1 MKKRMAFSLL
11 ELMIALVL
19 LGVLSALAWSILDNF
34 RSAEQ
39 RGWKVASRL
48 QSIRSARL
56 WLEEDLLHVCET
68 LPRNGTLDSTRV
80 PPISF
85 QGSATGF
92 SITYSPSIDPLPW
105 LEELVLHS
113 QDSTVDETAAINRY
127 TRLGLYTVEAKYQL
141 QSGGSL
147 IRTITSQAPLAPPAT
162 SSSLTSDSE
171 PVEPTLTVNDL
182 YRQSDTIDE
191 IGGAAANSNQSK
203 LGPIYRPRFR
213 YHNGTTWKSNW
224 VSSPSASIP
233 TAIELSFD
241 LDRSASTLPE
251 DVSSEST
258 SDDPL
263 SEGPLSEGPLSELP
277 DPLAEVEVPVVELDD
292 DVSEAMLQEPRQ
304 IRLVVRLPWVNVASR
319 GETSSSENVLDDE
332 SFSESSSSSSMEEF
346 NE

>member
-1 MKKRMAFSLL
+1 M
-11 ELMIALVL
+11 
-19 LGVLSALAWSILDNF
+19 
-34 RSAEQ
+34 
-39 RGWKVASRL
+39 
-48 QSIRSARL
+48 
-56 WLEEDLLHVCET
+56 
-68 LPRNGTLDSTRV
+68 
-80 PPISF
+80 
-85 QGSATGF
+85 
-92 SITYSPSIDPLPW
+92 
-105 LEELVLHS
+105 
-113 QDSTVDETAAINRY
+113 
-127 TRLGLYTVEAKYQL
+127 
-141 QSGGSL
+141 
-147 IRTITSQAPLAPPAT
+147 
-162 SSSLTSDSE
+162 SDSE

-182 YRQSDTIDE
+182 YRQSDTVDE

-213 YHNGTTWKSNW
+213 YHDGTTWKSTW

-258 SDDPL
+258 SDD
-263 SEGPLSEGPLSELP
+263 PLSEGPLSELP

-319 GETSSSENVLDDE
+319 SETSSSENELNDE

>member
-68 LPRNGTLDSTRV
+68 LPQSGTLDSPRTTSV
-80 PPISF
+80 SF

-113 QDSTVDETAAINRY
+113 QDSAVDESPATNRY

-141 QSGGSL
+141 QSGGAL
-147 IRTITSQAPLAPPAT
+147 IRTLTSQAPLAPQAT
-162 SSSLTSDSE
+162 SSSLTNDSE
-171 PVEPTLTVNDL
+171 SIEPTLTVNDL
-182 YRQSDTIDE
+182 YRQSETVDE
-191 IGGAAANSNQSK
+191 IVGATANSNQSK

-213 YHNGTTWKSNW
+213 YHDGTTWKSTW
-224 VSSPSASIP
+224 VSSRSAALP
-233 TAIELSFD
+233 TAIELAFD
-241 LDRSASTLPE
+241 LDRSVSTLTE
-251 DVSSEST
+251 DAPSESS
-258 SDDPL
+258 SD
-263 SEGPLSEGPLSELP
+263 EPLSEGPLSELP
-277 DPLAEVEVPVVELDD
+277 DPLAEVEIPVVELDD

-304 IRLVVRLPWVNVASR
+304 IRVVVRLPWVNVASR
-319 GETSSSENVLDDE
+319 SEMSSSENELDGE
-332 SFSESSSSSSMEEF
+332 SFSGSPSSSSMEDFDE
-346 NE
+346 